1 MIRIT
6 MNKSAFILLILSCVF
21 MLATCQFKGCGK
33 DSKSIS
39 ETPDTLFLNQ
49 WRKEKKEKADI
60 ILSYES
66 RIALMRSSSDSLR
79 KEVDRK
85 KQSIAGLR
93 FKVNYFEQQLRSTMS
108 ASDTSS
114 QTVSFLDSLSV
125 SQNQSDS
132 MCDETI
138 NSLERLV
145 CNRDSV
151 IAFHQVIEN
160 NLKDLQQRDKVDFEY
175 LTERLNDALKM
186 NRRKTIQ
193 NKVLAG
199 GLLLLSGISTSLL
212 VTQQLK

>member
-6 MNKSAFILLILSCVF
+6 MNKSAFALLILSCVF
-21 MLATCQFKGCGK
+21 ILTTCQFKGCDK
-33 DSKSIS
+33 ESKLVS

-49 WRKEKKEKADI
+49 WRKEKKEKADM

-66 RIALMRSSSDSLR
+66 RIAFMRSSSDSLR
-79 KEVDRK
+79 EEVAQK
-85 KQSIAGLR
+85 KQSIVGLR
-93 FKVNYFEQQLRSTMS
+93 FKVNYFEERLRNTIS
-108 ASDTSS
+108 ASDTSF
-114 QTVSFLDSLSV
+114 QTVSLLDSLSI

-132 MCDETI
+132 ACDETI
-138 NSLERLV
+138 HSLEKLV

-151 IAFHQVIEN
+151 IAFHQVIES
-160 NLKDLQQRDKVDFEY
+160 NLKDLQQRDKVDTEY

>member
-6 MNKSAFILLILSCVF
+6 MNKSAFVLLILSCVF
-21 MLATCQFKGCGK
+21 MLATCQFKGCDK
-33 DSKSIS
+33 ESKSIS

-49 WRKEKKEKADI
+49 WRKEKKEKADM

-79 KEVDRK
+79 KEVHQK
-85 KQSIAGLR
+85 KQSIVGLR
-93 FKVNYFEQQLRSTMS
+93 FKVNYFEQQLRNTIS
-108 ASDTSS
+108 ASDTSF
-114 QTVSFLDSLSV
+114 QTVSLLDSLFL

-132 MCDETI
+132 ACDETI
-138 NSLERLV
+138 HSLEKLV
-145 CNRDSV
+145 SNRDSV
-151 IAFHQVIEN
+151 IAFHQVIES
-160 NLKDLQQRDKVDFEY
+160 NLKDLQQRDKIDTEY
-175 LTERLNDALKM
+175 LTERLNDALKL